1 MHSFTPDELIQYV
14 YNETSLQKTAAIKAA
29 LETDW
34 SLREQYDEIKST
46 LNCLEKVTLSPR
58 KKVVDKILDYA
69 EKSVTHQ
76 TTEV

>member
-14 YNETSLQKTAAIKAA
+14 YNETPLQKTAAIKAA

-34 SLREQYDEIKST
+34 SLREQYDEIKSA
-46 LNCLEKVTLSPR
+46 LNCLENVTLSPR
-58 KKVVDKILDYA
+58 KKAVDKILDYA